1 MHQLVLSVAG
11 LLFLATFVPLSR
23 NSSWWIRVLDFPRLQ
38 LLFTSLVVVALAAVF
53 SEGQPRLLAMTLA
66 LLCLAYHLYW
76 ILPYT
81 ALARVEVEASV
92 PEAKLTSLRILTANV
107 LMTNRNAAGLI
118 EMVRR
123 ETPDLLLTLETDDW
137 WEKQLAVLEGDYPY
151 AVKCALDNL
160 YGMHLYSRLPLHEQR
175 VDYLVE
181 EGVPSIHAEVE
192 LADGARVRAHFV
204 HPYPPV
210 PEYSDSSEERDAE
223 LIVIAKSLQDCALPT
238 IVAGDLNDVA
248 WSETTRLFRKIS
260 GLKDPRVGRGM
271 FNTFNANYWFLR
283 WPLDHLFHSDHFRLR
298 DIRRLEKFGSDH
310 FAFYTEL
317 VLHHSEPSTDSGLEA
332 SEADEEFA
340 ASKIEQQEVEVEDV
354 PFDEAGR

>member
-1 MHQLVLSVAG
+1 MHQLVLLVTG
-11 LLFLATFVPLSR
+11 LLVLATIIPLSR
-23 NSSWWIRVLDFPRLQ
+23 SARWWIRVLDFPRLQ
-38 LLFTSLVVVALAAVF
+38 LLFSSIMVVALAAVS
-53 SEGQPRLLAMTLA
+53 SEGQPRLLAIALA
-66 LLCLAYHLYW
+66 LFCLAYHLYW

-81 ALARVEVEASV
+81 ALARVDVESAA
-92 PEAKLTSLRILTANV
+92 PEANLPSLRILTANV
-107 LMTNRNAAGLI
+107 LMSNRNAAGLI

-137 WEKQLAVLEGDYPY
+137 WEQELAVLEGDYPY
-151 AVKCALDNL
+151 TVKCPLDNL
-160 YGMHLYSRLPLHEQR
+160 YGIHLYSRLPLHEPK
-175 VDYLVE
+175 VEYLVE
-181 EGVPSIHAEVE
+181 EAVPSIHAELE
-192 LADGARVRAHFV
+192 LIDGARVRAHFV

-223 LIVIAKSLQDCALPT
+223 LIVIAKSLQDCAVPT
-238 IVAGDLNDVA
+238 VVAGDLNDVA

-271 FNTFNANYWFLR
+271 FNTFNAKYWFLR

-317 VLHHSEPSTDSGLEA
+317 VLHHCEPSTDSGLEA

-340 ASKIEQQEVEVEDV
+340 ASKIEQQEVEAKDV
-354 PFDEAGR
+354 PFDEAES